1 MSVRVIVKNTDKGYK
16 LYVASPCG
24 ENPAGDRL
32 ARGKPLP
39 NDRWEYESEE
49 EAKNAAS
56 GLQIY
61 IDQYERKREKGIR
74 KNKKLEEQ
82 ENKLREHV
90 ARYYAFNRK
99 T

>member
-1 MSVRVIVKNTDKGYK
+1 MSVRIIVKSSDMRYK
-16 LYVASPCG
+16 LYVVSQCG
-24 ENPAGDRL
+24 ESPAGDRL

-39 NDRWEYESEE
+39 NDRWEYENEE
-49 EAKNAAS
+49 EAKSAAR

-74 KNKKLEEQ
+74 RNKKLEEQ

-90 ARYYAFNRK
+90 ARHHAFNGK

>member
-1 MSVRVIVKNTDKGYK
+1 MPVRVIVKNSDKGYK
-16 LYVASPCG
+16 LYVASSGG

-39 NDRWEYESEE
+39 NDKWEYDNEE
-49 EAKNAAS
+49 EAKNAAKE
-56 GLQIY
+56 LQIY
-61 IDQYERKREKGIR
+61 IDQYERKRSKGIR

-82 ENKLREHV
+82 EDKLREHV
-90 ARYYAFNRK
+90 ARCYAFNRK

>member
-1 MSVRVIVKNTDKGYK
+1 MSVRVIVKDTDKGYK

-39 NDRWEYESEE
+39 NDRWEYDNEE
-49 EAKNAAS
+49 EAKNAAR

-74 KNKKLEEQ
+74 KSKKLEEQ
-82 ENKLREHV
+82 ENKLREHI
-90 ARYYAFNRK
+90 ARHYAFNRK